1 MSQHDFDL
9 PPKAAPDVMRR
20 RTELA
25 GKARDAL
32 KQTGLPVCREDSS
45 EGGSGVNVRVDHLA
59 DGGVL
64 AEWNTR
70 EEFTSEIV
78 EILASGVDP
87 SNLPQEVRH
96 YENVQTCMR
105 ETILNIL
112 ASARVR
118 RGKSGRALLR
128 ESSPRQ
134 GILSLIISS
143 GFRLS

>member
-1 MSQHDFDL
+1 MSEHDFDL
-9 PPKAAPDVMRR
+9 PPKATPDVMRR

-25 GKARDAL
+25 GKVRDAL
-32 KQTGLPVCREDSS
+32 TWTGLPVCREDSS
-45 EGGSGVNVRVDHLA
+45 EAESGVNVRVDPLS

-78 EILASGVDP
+78 KILASGVDS
-87 SNLPQEVRH
+87 SNLPQSVRH

-112 ASARVR
+112 ASAGFDVERADVHSYGKAVHVR
-118 RGKSGRALLR
+118 
-128 ESSPRQ
+128 
-134 GILSLIISS
+134 
-143 GFRLS
+143 GFDL

>member
-45 EGGSGVNVRVDHLA
+45 EGESGVNVRVDHLA

-64 AEWNTR
+64 VEWNTR

-112 ASARVR
+112 ASAGFDVERADAHSYGKAVHVR
-118 RGKSGRALLR
+118 
-128 ESSPRQ
+128 
-134 GILSLIISS
+134 
-143 GFRLS
+143 GFYL